1 MNAGFMVRIVT
12 SNQRSWSALAPVSVL
27 VSFVSLIVPLFF
39 AACGSSSSKK
49 SEGQVQQPSAGS
61 PNRSFR
67 ATLANFSTEG
77 GAVSYALGNSLREQS
92 TETYDNERYYCS
104 VNGSEFERCE
114 QRGTIPVGRL
124 RPGLNVFQAE
134 VRVDGIESG
143 NLVYQEFVFGVA
155 PPK

>member
-1 MNAGFMVRIVT
+1 MNAGVMVRIVT
-12 SNQRSWSALAPVSVL
+12 SNERSCSTLAPGFVL
-27 VSFVSLIVPLFF
+27 VSLVSLIVPIF
-39 AACGSSSSKK
+39 ATACGSSSSKK

-67 ATLANFSTEG
+67 ATLASFSTEG
-77 GAVSYALGNSLREQS
+77 GAVTYALGNSLREQS
-92 TETYDNERYYCS
+92 TETYEDERYYCS

-114 QRGTIPVGRL
+114 QRGSIPVSRI

-143 NLVYQEFVFGVA
+143 NLVYHEFVFGMA